1 MLRQDD
7 DPFVIQR
14 LISSLKGGLMWLS
27 ENHQRE
33 LQLSPSAEVLS
44 LLRDPQRMESLITW
58 VKRDT
63 QARLARQAQVKA
75 TRRDLSSVRVS
86 TEEERLGTPQEP
98 PAQVKLTELPGVEL
112 TVEIWGLDRCS
123 SFELPPPTL
132 ERPPK
137 NVVEVMRPIG
147 ALGRRWAVLYGDGL
161 PAPSDDPVVTSMSP
175 EPEPPSAG
183 LASTSKPA
191 GSGFGSWLNAPT
203 ARPSRPTQAPPPSV
217 APAAPPPQGP
227 LSAERVESPTQV
239 DARPAP
245 SDHPTTALPVLPPV
259 APPSDLPP
267 IELDVQVST
276 AEAFSAWSAYEASL
290 HTCHACPRSQLR
302 AEREWVIVGGV
313 GSRSPTVMFVES
325 HPSRFACESGLPL
338 AEPEVAQAFSKTL
351 TWLGLSRHSV
361 YTTSLMK
368 CSVTEPSPAEWGA
381 CRVHF
386 ERELSLLQPKMI
398 VALGTLTTQI
408 LLNKPTP
415 LVGEWFE
422 ISGIPVIGTHHFSD
436 AIVPQ
441 ADRLKRS
448 MGDHLRR
455 LKIKLDQLQVDS

>member
-1 MLRQDD
+1 MLRRDD

-27 ENHQRE
+27 ESHQRE
-33 LQLSPSAEVLS
+33 LPLSPSAQALS
-44 LLRDPQRMESLITW
+44 LLSDPQRVESLVRWI
-58 VKRDT
+58 KEDT
-63 QARLARQAQVKA
+63 QARLARKAQEGPIPRAV
-75 TRRDLSSVRVS
+75 TPLRVPI
-86 TEEERLGTPQEP
+86 EGVTPDPLQDP

-123 SFELPPPTL
+123 SFEQPPPTL

-137 NVVEVMRPIG
+137 NVVEVMRPVG
-147 ALGRRWAVLYGDGL
+147 ALGRRWAILYGDG
-161 PAPSDDPVVTSMSP
+161 PPPPTSEIEVSSATPQEDPVRV
-175 EPEPPSAG
+175 A
-183 LASTSKPA
+183 LDSTAKSTVA
-191 GSGFGSWLNAPT
+191 GFGSWLNAPT
-203 ARPSRPTQAPPPSV
+203 QRPSRPTQAQTNSLK
-217 APAAPPPQGP
+217 PAEAPPRAPTSVDKVEP
-227 LSAERVESPTQV
+227 SSAPV
-239 DARPAP
+239 A
-245 SDHPTTALPVLPPV
+245 TALPVLPPV

-267 IELDVQVST
+267 IELDVQVSST
-276 AEAFSAWSAYEASL
+276 EAFSAWSAHERAL
-290 HTCHACPRSQLR
+290 HSCHACPRSQLR

-361 YTTSLMK
+361 YTTSLLK

-386 ERELSLLQPKMI
+386 ERELSLLQPKLI

-422 ISGIPVIGTHHFSD
+422 ISGIPVMGTHHFSD

-455 LKIKLDQLQVDS
+455 LKTRLDQLQSDS